1 MKKLWKFATL
11 TSVVLFST
19 GCATI
24 VSESSYP
31 VNIKSTPSG
40 ASYVIK
46 NRAGVEVKQGVTPD
60 VVTLKAGAGY
70 FKGEKYKITFTL
82 PKTGKTSA
90 TEKTIELDTGLDGW
104 YLGGNLLFGGLIG
117 YLIVDPLT
125 GAMYKL
131 PEEVNADLTS
141 GNEHTL
147 NIISIDSLT
156 VAQKAKLQ
164 PINL

>member
-1 MKKLWKFATL
+1 MKKLWKIATL

-46 NRAGVEVKQGVTPD
+46 NRAGEEVKQGVTPD
-60 VVTLKAGAGY
+60 LVILKAGAGY
-70 FKGEKYKITFTL
+70 FKGEKYQITFTL
-82 PKTGKTSA
+82 PKSGKKPGIK
-90 TEKTIELDTGLDGW
+90 KTLELDTSLDGW
-104 YLGGNLLFGGLIG
+104 YLGGNLLFGGLLG
-117 YLIVDPLT
+117 YLVIDPLT

-141 GNEHTL
+141 SEHTL
-147 NIISIDSLT
+147 NIISLENLT
-156 VAQKAKLQ
+156 AAQKAKLQ

>member
-1 MKKLWKFATL
+1 MKNLWKIAAL
-11 TSVVLFST
+11 TSAVLFST

-24 VSESSYP
+24 VSKSSYP

-60 VVTLKAGAGY
+60 VVTLEAGAGY
-70 FKGEKYKITFTL
+70 FKGEKYQITFTL
-82 PKTGKTSA
+82 PKSSKQKTV
-90 TEKTIELDTGLDGW
+90 ELDTSLDGW
-104 YLGGNLLFGGLIG
+104 YLGGNLLFGGLLG
-117 YLIVDPLT
+117 YLVIDPLT

-131 PEEVNADLTS
+131 PEELNADLTS
-141 GNEHTL
+141 NEHTL
-147 NIISIDSLT
+147 NIISLDSLT
-156 VAQKAKLQ
+156 TAQKAKLQ